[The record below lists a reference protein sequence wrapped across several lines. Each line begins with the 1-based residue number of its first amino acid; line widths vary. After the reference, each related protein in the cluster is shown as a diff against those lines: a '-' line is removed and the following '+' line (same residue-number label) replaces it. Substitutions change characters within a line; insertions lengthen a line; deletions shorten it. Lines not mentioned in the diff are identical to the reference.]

1 MTISHLLFV
10 SKFCNLI
17 HNSHDNC
24 SYKLFLLKELVWSML
39 STVLLYFT
47 FVKGGLRSLFLDK
60 GWFYYKKT
68 HTGANGP

>member
-1 MTISHLLFV
+1 
-10 SKFCNLI
+10 
-17 HNSHDNC
+17 
-24 SYKLFLLKELVWSML
+24 ML

-68 HTGANGP
+68 HTGANGPWLRKNPITWKSFQGPFPFGVKQGFREESG